1 MFGKLGAF
9 LGLAAATT
17 SVRDGLH
24 SAVDREQACTFRT
37 PQEKKAHIKAR
48 TKAKN
53 AKAARKR
60 NRR

>member
-17 SVRDGLH
+17 AVHEELYSG
-24 SAVDREQACTFRT
+24 VDRDQAGTFRT
-37 PQEKKAHIKAR
+37 PQEKKAHTKAR
-48 TKAKN
+48 AKAKA

>member
-9 LGLAAATT
+9 LGLSAATT
-17 SVRDGLH
+17 AVNEGLCGDIDRDQSG
-24 SAVDREQACTFRT
+24 TYRT
-37 PQEKKAHIKAR
+37 PHEKKVHV
-48 TKAKN
+48 KAKAKAKA

>member
-17 SVRDGLH
+17 AVHEGLYGG
-24 SAVDREQACTFRT
+24 VDRDQAGTFRT
-37 PQEKKAHIKAR
+37 PQKKKAR
-48 TKAKN
+48 TKAQAKAKA

>member
-9 LGLAAATT
+9 LGIAAATK
-17 SVRDGLH
+17 SVSDGLN
-24 SAVDREQACTFRT
+24 SGVYREQAGTFRT
-37 PQEKKAHIKAR
+37 PQEKKAHTKAR